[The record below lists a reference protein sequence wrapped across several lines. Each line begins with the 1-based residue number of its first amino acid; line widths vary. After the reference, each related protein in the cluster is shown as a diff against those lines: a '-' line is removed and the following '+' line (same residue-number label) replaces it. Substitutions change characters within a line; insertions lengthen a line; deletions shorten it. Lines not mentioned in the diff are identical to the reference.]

1 MKSRHCAATNARR
14 NTFAAG
20 GIALAVGTILLAGA
34 LPAQAQTSGNT
45 TPAQTVSPA
54 KSPAAKK
61 KAGATAE
68 PAAADD
74 RSKASYSLGVSV
86 GTQLH
91 GMGLGADAVSYDRV
105 LQGLKDALS
114 GKATAAP
121 EDGQRVNA
129 LIEQTRSSLG
139 AANKAAAAKFLAENG
154 KLPGVI
160 TTASGLEY
168 KVVRPG
174 MGDPPKA
181 TDEATVNYRGTL
193 LDGTEFDSSYKR
205 NQPATFTVGQVIKGW
220 QEALMLMKPGSKVEL
235 YITPN
240 LAYDMN
246 SPPPIPPGAMLKFE
260 VELLSVKPATAGA
273 GSGAAAPGGAMTGP
287 KHP

>member
-1 MKSRHCAATNARR
+1 VKSRHCAATNARH
-14 NTFAAG
+14 NAFAAG
-20 GIALAVGTILLAGA
+20 GIALAVGTILMLGT
-34 LPAQAQTSGNT
+34 LPVQAQTSGNT
-45 TPAQTVSPA
+45 TPAKTV
-54 KSPAAKK
+54 PAAKK
-61 KAGATAE
+61 KAAASSG
-68 PAAADD
+68 PAAKDEK
-74 RSKASYSLGVSV
+74 SQASYTLGVSV

-91 GMGLGADAVSYDRV
+91 GMGLSAETVSSERV

-114 GKATAAP
+114 GKATPAP
-121 EDGQRVNA
+121 EDGQRLQA
-129 LIEQTRSSLG
+129 YIEQARTSVG
-139 AANKAAAAKFLAENG
+139 AANKAAADKFLADNG

-174 MGDPPKA
+174 SGELPKS

-205 NQPATFTVGQVIKGW
+205 NQPATFPISGVIKGW
-220 QEALMLMKPGSKVEL
+220 QEALLLMKPGSKVEL
-235 YITPN
+235 YIPPA

-246 SPPPIPPGAMLKFE
+246 SPPPIPPGSLLKFE
-260 VELLSVKPATAGA
+260 VELLSVKPAAA
-273 GSGAAAPGGAMTGP
+273 AAAPGAAPPP

>member
-1 MKSRHCAATNARR
+1 VKSRHCAATNPRR

-20 GIALAVGTILLAGA
+20 GIALAVGTILMLGA
-34 LPAQAQTSGNT
+34 LPAQAQTGGNT
-45 TPAQTVSPA
+45 SPA
-54 KSPAAKK
+54 KTVPAAKK
-61 KAGATAE
+61 KAAASSG
-68 PAAADD
+68 PAAATDD

-91 GMGLGADAVSYDRV
+91 GMGLGVDAVSYDRV

-121 EDGQRVNA
+121 EDGQRVQA
-129 LIEQTRSSLG
+129 LIEQARSVEG
-139 AANKAAAAKFLAENG
+139 AANKAAAEKFLADNG
-154 KLPGVI
+154 KLPGVM

-174 MGDPPKA
+174 TGEPPKA

-205 NQPATFTVGQVIKGW
+205 NQPATFPINGVIKGW

-235 YITPN
+235 YIPPA

-246 SPPPIPPGAMLKFE
+246 SPPPIPPGSLLKFE
-260 VELLSVKPATAGA
+260 VELLSVKPGTP
-273 GSGAAAPGGAMTGP
+273 AAAPAAPAPGGAMSGP

>member
-1 MKSRHCAATNARR
+1 VKSRHCAATNARH

-20 GIALAVGTILLAGA
+20 GIALAVGTILMLGT
-34 LPAQAQTSGNT
+34 LPAQAQTSGNAT
-45 TPAQTVSPA
+45 SAQAVPAV
-54 KSPAAKK
+54 KK
-61 KAGATAE
+61 KAGATSSA
-68 PAAADD
+68 PAAGDE
-74 RSKASYSLGVSV
+74 RSNASYSLGVSV

-91 GMGLGADAVSYDRV
+91 GMGLGSDSVSYERV
-105 LQGLKDALS
+105 LAGLKDALS

-129 LIEQTRSSLG
+129 LIEQTRSSVG
-139 AANKAAAAKFLAENG
+139 IANKAAAAKFLAENG

-168 KVVRPG
+168 KVVRAG
-174 MGDPPKA
+174 FGDPPKA
-181 TDEATVNYRGTL
+181 SDEATVNYRGTL

-205 NQPATFTVGQVIKGW
+205 KQPATFTVSQVIKGW
-220 QEALMLMKPGSKVEL
+220 QEALLLMQPGSKVEL
-235 YITPN
+235 YIPPT

-246 SPPPIPPGAMLKFE
+246 SPPPIPPGSMLKFE
-260 VELLSVKPATAGA
+260 VELLSVKPGTAA
-273 GSGAAAPGGAMTGP
+273 ASPGAAAPGGAMTGP

>member
-1 MKSRHCAATNARR
+1 VKSRHCAATNARR
-14 NTFAAG
+14 KTFAAG
-20 GIALAVGTILLAGA
+20 GIALAVGTILMVGT
-34 LPAQAQTSGNT
+34 LPAQAQTSGNI
-45 TPAQTVSPA
+45 TPAKTV
-54 KSPAAKK
+54 PAAKK
-61 KAGATAE
+61 RTG
-68 PAAADD
+68 AAAAATDD
-74 RSKASYSLGVSV
+74 KSKASYSLGVSV

-91 GMGLGADAVSYDRV
+91 GMGLGVDAVSYDRV

-121 EDGQRVNA
+121 EDGQRVQT
-129 LIEQTRSSLG
+129 LIEQARTTEG
-139 AANKAAAAKFLAENG
+139 AANKTAAAKFLAENG

-174 MGDPPKA
+174 SGEPPKL

-205 NQPATFTVGQVIKGW
+205 NQPATFPISGVIKGW
-220 QEALMLMKPGSKVEL
+220 QEALMLMKPGSKVDL
-235 YITPN
+235 YIPPA

-246 SPPPIPPGAMLKFE
+246 SPPPIPPGSLLKFE
-260 VELLSVKPATAGA
+260 VELLSVKPAAPNA
-273 GSGAAAPGGAMTGP
+273 GAAAAPPGGVPTGP

>member
-1 MKSRHCAATNARR
+1 VKSRHCAATNARR
-14 NTFAAG
+14 KTFAAG
-20 GIALAVGTILLAGA
+20 GIALAVGTILMVGT
-34 LPAQAQTSGNT
+34 LPAQAQTSGNI
-45 TPAQTVSPA
+45 TPAKTV
-54 KSPAAKK
+54 PAAKK
-61 KAGATAE
+61 RTG
-68 PAAADD
+68 AAAAATDD
-74 RSKASYSLGVSV
+74 KSKASYSLGVSV

-91 GMGLGADAVSYDRV
+91 GMGLGVDAVSYDRV

-121 EDGQRVNA
+121 EDGQRVQT
-129 LIEQTRSSLG
+129 LIEQARTTEG
-139 AANKAAAAKFLAENG
+139 AANKTAAAKFLAENG

-174 MGDPPKA
+174 SGEPPKL

-205 NQPATFTVGQVIKGW
+205 NQPATFPISGVIKGW
-220 QEALMLMKPGSKVEL
+220 QEALMLMKPGSKVDL
-235 YITPN
+235 YIPPA

-246 SPPPIPPGAMLKFE
+246 SPPPIPPGSLLKFE
-260 VELLSVKPATAGA
+260 VELLSVKPAAPNA
-273 GSGAAAPGGAMTGP
+273 GAAAAPPGGVPTGP
-287 KHP
+287 

>member
-1 MKSRHCAATNARR
+1 VKSRHCAATNPRR

-20 GIALAVGTILLAGA
+20 GIALAVGTILMLGT
-34 LPAQAQTSGNT
+34 LPAQAQTSSN
-45 TPAQTVSPA
+45 TPAKPIA
-54 KSPAAKK
+54 AAKK
-61 KAGATAE
+61 KAPGSSA
-68 PAAADD
+68 PAAADEK
-74 RSKASYSLGVSV
+74 SQASYSLGVSV

-91 GMGLGADAVSYDRV
+91 GMGLGSETVSYDRV

-121 EDGQRVNA
+121 EDGQRVQA
-129 LIEQTRSSLG
+129 YIEQARSSAG
-139 AANKAAAAKFLAENG
+139 AANKAAAAKFLAQNG
-154 KLPGVI
+154 TQPGVM
-160 TTASGLEY
+160 TTASGLQY

-174 MGDPPKA
+174 TGELPKA

-205 NQPATFTVGQVIKGW
+205 NQPATFPINGVIKGW
-220 QEALMLMKPGSKVEL
+220 QEALLLMKVGSKVEL
-235 YITPN
+235 FIPPA

-246 SPPPIPPGAMLKFE
+246 SPPPIPPGSLLKFE
-260 VELLSVKPATAGA
+260 VELLSVKPAAPAAAAPAGA
-273 GSGAAAPGGAMTGP
+273 PPGGAMTGP

>member
-1 MKSRHCAATNARR
+1 MRP

-20 GIALAVGTILLAGA
+20 GIALAVGTILMLGT

-45 TPAQTVSPA
+45 TPATTIPA
-54 KSPAAKK
+54 VKK
-61 KAGATAE
+61 KAAAASSA
-68 PAAADD
+68 PAAADEK
-74 RSKASYSLGVSV
+74 SKASYSLGVSF

-91 GMGLGADAVSYDRV
+91 GYGLEAGALSEERV
-105 LQGLKDALS
+105 MQGLKDALA
-114 GKATAAP
+114 GKVTAGP
-121 EDGQRVNA
+121 EDGQRIQA
-129 LIEQTRSSLG
+129 MIQGSRATEG
-139 AANKAAAAKFLAENG
+139 AANKDAATKFLAENG
-154 KLPGVI
+154 KLPGVV

-168 KVVRPG
+168 KVVRQG
-174 MGDPPKA
+174 NGDPPKA

-235 YITPN
+235 YIPPA

-246 SPPPIPPGAMLKFE
+246 SPPPIPPGSMLKFE
-260 VELLSVKPATAGA
+260 VELLSVKPGK
-273 GSGAAAPGGAMTGP
+273 AAAAGP
-287 KHP
+287 APATPAQHP